1 MRRVGFF
8 SARDGR
14 SRKRL
19 RDETRVTHSR
29 RDQSNSLGHDLTR
42 HTSLS
47 GSKAWGPFGE
57 PQTTDEDRETEVET
71 EEGAKQRKR
80 AQHREDEGI
89 G

>member
-1 MRRVGFF
+1 MI
-8 SARDGR
+8 
-14 SRKRL
+14 
-19 RDETRVTHSR
+19 HPR
-29 RDQSNSLGHDLTR
+29 RDQSSPPGHDLPR
-42 HTSLS
+42 HTSPS

-57 PQTTDEDRETEVET
+57 PQTTDEDKETEVET